1 MNSSKVKPA
10 EAEKP
15 VSQAARVAAILQGM
29 ITNNELPPGSNYL
42 EAELGEMLSVSR
54 TPIREAAVILA
65 SRGLVE
71 IRPRHGI
78 RVLPLT
84 IADMVEIYDILIELE
99 PLAAFKAA
107 EMAYPEKEL
116 RGLDESLTQ
125 MESALLREDRKE
137 WAAADDRFHQ
147 GLVSLSGSR
156 RLEEVIAMYS
166 TQVHRVRLLTL
177 YMRPLPH
184 ASNENHRALYD
195 AIRNAEPERA
205 RDLHHEHRVKAK
217 ALLISLLEQN
227 NLSRF

>member
-1 MNSSKVKPA
+1 MISGKLKAA
-10 EAEKP
+10 ETDKP
-15 VSQAARVAAILQGM
+15 VSQATRVAGILQAM
-29 ITNNELPPGSNYL
+29 ITTNELPPGSNYL
-42 EAELGEMLSVSR
+42 EAELGEMLGVSR

-84 IADMVEIYDILIELE
+84 IDDMVEIYDLLIELE
-99 PLAAFKAA
+99 PLAAYKAA
-107 EMAYPEKEL
+107 ARAYPEAEL
-116 RGLDESLTQ
+116 RDLDDSLLK
-125 MESALLREDRKE
+125 MEAALQKEDRKA

-147 GLVSLSGSR
+147 GLVALSGSR
-156 RLEEVIAMYS
+156 RLVEVISMYS

-195 AIRNAEPERA
+195 AIRKAEPDRA
-205 RDLHHEHRVKAK
+205 RDLHREHRVEAK

>member
-1 MNSSKVKPA
+1 MGPEKVNAVDAGKT
-10 EAEKP
+10 
-15 VSQAARVAAILQGM
+15 VSQAARVAAILQTM

-42 EAELGEMLSVSR
+42 EAELGEMLGVSR

-71 IRPRHGI
+71 IRPRHGMRI
-78 RVLPLT
+78 LPLT

-107 EMAYPEKEL
+107 QLAHPEKSL
-116 RGLDESLTQ
+116 RVLDNSLLK
-125 MESALLREDRKE
+125 MEDALRKEDRKA
-137 WAAADDRFHQ
+137 WAAADDNFHQ
-147 GLVSLSGSR
+147 GLVALSGSG
-156 RLEEVIAMYS
+156 RLMEVISMYS

-205 RDLHHEHRVKAK
+205 RDLHHEHRVEAK

>member
-1 MNSSKVKPA
+1 MCPAKVKA
-10 EAEKP
+10 VEADKI
-15 VSQAARVAAILQGM
+15 VSQAARVASILQTM
-29 ITNNELPPGSNYL
+29 ITNNELPPGSNHL
-42 EAELGEMLSVSR
+42 EAELGEMLGVSR

-78 RVLPLT
+78 RILPLT

-99 PLAAFKAA
+99 PLAAYKAA
-107 EMAYPEKEL
+107 RLAYPEKAL
-116 RGLDESLTQ
+116 RGLESSLLK
-125 MESALLREDRKE
+125 MESALAQEDRKA
-137 WAAADDRFHQ
+137 WAAADDHFHQ
-147 GLVSLSGSR
+147 GLVALSGSG
-156 RLEEVIAMYS
+156 RLMEVISMYS

-177 YMRPLPH
+177 YMRPLPL

-205 RDLHHEHRVKAK
+205 RELHHEHRLQAK
-217 ALLISLLEQN
+217 ELLISLLEQN

>member
-1 MNSSKVKPA
+1 MCPEKVNAGDAGKT
-10 EAEKP
+10 
-15 VSQAARVAAILQGM
+15 VSQAARVAGILQTM

-42 EAELGEMLSVSR
+42 EAELGEMLGVSR

-71 IRPRHGI
+71 IRPRHGMRI
-78 RVLPLT
+78 LPLT

-107 EMAYPEKEL
+107 ELAHPEKSL
-116 RGLDESLTQ
+116 RVLDNSLVK
-125 MESALLREDRKE
+125 MENALRKEDRKA
-137 WAAADDRFHQ
+137 WAAADDDFHQ
-147 GLVSLSGSR
+147 NLVALSGSG
-156 RLEEVIAMYS
+156 RLMEVISMYS

-205 RDLHHEHRVKAK
+205 RALHHEHRVKAK

>member
-1 MNSSKVKPA
+1 MMSGKVVA
-10 EAEKP
+10 ADAEKP
-15 VSQAARVAAILQGM
+15 VSQTSRVAAILQTM
-29 ITNNELPPGSNYL
+29 ITNNELPPGSNHL
-42 EAELGEMLSVSR
+42 EAELGEMLGVSR

-99 PLAAFKAA
+99 PLAAFKVA
-107 EMAYPEKEL
+107 EKAYPESEL
-116 RGLDESLTQ
+116 SGLDGSLTR
-125 MESALLREDRKE
+125 MEAALLTEDRKE
-137 WAAADDRFHQ
+137 WAAADDQFHQ
-147 GLVSLSGSR
+147 ELVSLSGSR
-156 RLEEVIAMYS
+156 RLMEVISMYS

-177 YMRPLPH
+177 YMRPLPL

-195 AIRNAEPERA
+195 ALRNAKPERA
-205 RDLHHEHRVKAK
+205 RALHHEHRVEAK

>member
-1 MNSSKVKPA
+1 MNSGKVNTVEP
-10 EAEKP
+10 EKP
-15 VSQAARVAAILQGM
+15 VSQAARVASILQGM
-29 ITNNELPPGSNYL
+29 ITSNELPPGSNYL
-42 EAELGEMLSVSR
+42 EAELGEMLGVSR

-99 PLAAFKAA
+99 PLAAYKAA
-107 EMAYPEKEL
+107 QKAYSEKEL
-116 RGLDESLTQ
+116 RGIHESLIQ
-125 MESALLREDRKE
+125 MEAALRKEDRKE

-156 RLEEVIAMYS
+156 RLMEVISMYS

-195 AIRNAEPERA
+195 AIRNAQPERA
-205 RDLHHEHRVKAK
+205 RDLHHEHRVESKG
-217 ALLISLLEQN
+217 LLISLLEQN

>member
-1 MNSSKVKPA
+1 MCPEKVNAGDSGKT
-10 EAEKP
+10 
-15 VSQAARVAAILQGM
+15 VSQAARVAGILQTM

-42 EAELGEMLSVSR
+42 EAELGEMLGVSR

-71 IRPRHGI
+71 IRPRHGMRI
-78 RVLPLT
+78 LPLT

-107 EMAYPEKEL
+107 ELAHPEKSL
-116 RGLDESLTQ
+116 RVLDNSLLK
-125 MESALLREDRKE
+125 MEDALRKEDRKA
-137 WAAADDRFHQ
+137 WAAADDHFHQ
-147 GLVSLSGSR
+147 RLVALSGSG
-156 RLEEVIAMYS
+156 RLMEVISMYS

-195 AIRNAEPERA
+195 AIRKAEPERA
-205 RDLHHEHRVKAK
+205 RDLHHEHRVQAK
-217 ALLISLLEQN
+217 TLLISLLEQN

>member
-1 MNSSKVKPA
+1 MISDKVKAADPD
-10 EAEKP
+10 KP
-15 VSQAARVAAILQGM
+15 VSQAARVAAILQAM

-42 EAELGEMLSVSR
+42 EAELGEMLGVSR

-71 IRPRHGI
+71 ILPRHGI

-99 PLAAFKAA
+99 PLAAYKAA
-107 EMAYPEKEL
+107 QRAYPEKEL
-116 RGLDESLTQ
+116 RKLDDCLLK
-125 MESALLREDRKE
+125 MEAALQEEDRKE

-156 RLEEVIAMYS
+156 RLMEVISMYS

-195 AIRNAEPERA
+195 AIRNAEPDRA
-205 RDLHHEHRVKAK
+205 RALHYEHRVAAK
-217 ALLISLLEQN
+217 DLLISLLEQN

>member
-1 MNSSKVKPA
+1 MCPEKVKSGS
-10 EAEKP
+10 AEKS
-15 VSQAARVAAILQGM
+15 VSQAARVAAILQTM

-42 EAELGEMLSVSR
+42 EAELGDMLGVSR

-71 IRPRHGI
+71 IRPRHGVRI
-78 RVLPLT
+78 LPLT

-99 PLAAFKAA
+99 PLAAYKAA
-107 EMAYPEKEL
+107 LLAYPKKAL
-116 RGLDESLTQ
+116 RALDSSLLK
-125 MESALLREDRKE
+125 MEEALRSEDRKA
-137 WAAADDRFHQ
+137 WAAADDHFHQ
-147 GLVSLSGSR
+147 SLVSLSGSG
-156 RLEEVIAMYS
+156 RLMEVISMYS

-195 AIRNAEPERA
+195 AICNAEPERA
-205 RDLHHEHRVKAK
+205 RALHHEHRVQAK

>member
-1 MNSSKVKPA
+1 MCPEKVNAGDAGKT
-10 EAEKP
+10 
-15 VSQAARVAAILQGM
+15 VSQAARVAGILQTM

-42 EAELGEMLSVSR
+42 EAELGEMLGVSR

-78 RVLPLT
+78 RILPLT

-107 EMAYPEKEL
+107 ELAHPEKSL
-116 RGLDESLTQ
+116 RVLDNSLVK
-125 MESALLREDRKE
+125 MENALRKEDRKA
-137 WAAADDRFHQ
+137 WAAADDDFHQ
-147 GLVSLSGSR
+147 NLVALSGSG
-156 RLEEVIAMYS
+156 RLMEVISMYS

>member
-1 MNSSKVKPA
+1 MCPEKVNAGDAGKT
-10 EAEKP
+10 
-15 VSQAARVAAILQGM
+15 VSQAARVAAILQTK

-42 EAELGEMLSVSR
+42 EAELGEMLGVSR
-54 TPIREAAVILA
+54 TPIREASVILA

-78 RVLPLT
+78 RILPLT

-107 EMAYPEKEL
+107 ELAYSEKAL
-116 RGLDESLTQ
+116 RVLENSLVK
-125 MESALLREDRKE
+125 MEDALRKEDRKA
-137 WAAADDRFHQ
+137 WAAADDNFHQ
-147 GLVSLSGSR
+147 SLVALSGSG
-156 RLEEVIAMYS
+156 RLMEVISMYS

-177 YMRPLPH
+177 YMRPLPL